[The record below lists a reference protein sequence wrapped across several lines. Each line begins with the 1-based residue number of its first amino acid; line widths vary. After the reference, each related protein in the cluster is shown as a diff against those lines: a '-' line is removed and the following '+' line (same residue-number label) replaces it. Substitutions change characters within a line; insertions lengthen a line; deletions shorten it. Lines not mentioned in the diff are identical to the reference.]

1 VEPIMRLMLVPAV
14 LLSLAIGAS
23 TVAAQAT
30 HAAAASDSSS
40 PLGVFAQLTGE
51 WEGDAWMLRGPGAR
65 HEARQWERVE
75 VHAGGTVIA
84 VKGVGTETTAAGEEQ
99 VVHDAYAIIH
109 LDRDGRTPRMRAF
122 VAGGYWLDVELT
134 VHPEGYDWAM
144 TDPRAGRIRYEMR
157 IDEAGR
163 WVERGYMSRD
173 DGATWN
179 QFMEM
184 TLTRVR

>member
-1 VEPIMRLMLVPAV
+1 MHVMPVPVV
-14 LLSLAIGAS
+14 LLSLSLLLSLGPGALAAQTHTAAS
-23 TVAAQAT
+23 TDS
-30 HAAAASDSSS
+30 ASQ
-40 PLGVFAQLTGE
+40 LRLFAHLTGE
-51 WEGDAWMLRGPGAR
+51 WEGDAWMIRGPGGRQA
-65 HEARQWERVE
+65 ARQWERVE
-75 VHAGGTVIA
+75 VHAGGTVVA
-84 VKGVGTETTAAGEEQ
+84 VKGVGTMKNDTGAEE

-122 VAGGYWLDVELT
+122 VAGGHWLDVEL
-134 VHPEGYDWAM
+134 VVQPNGYDWAM
-144 TDPRAGRIRYEMR
+144 SDPRAGKIRYEMR

-184 TLTRVR
+184 TLTPVR